1 MMNLFGVHKG
11 PTYLEGLVQ
20 EIPDVQTH
28 EVEWKGKFKARDG
41 HDKFHIFYYGDLTED
56 DLITWQ
62 DSTPL
67 IVYAEHTV
75 TGERYL
81 LIDSAKH
88 GYDAMLC
95 ETYPEEDLN
104 NRPLRPYLD
113 VEGEDIFEV
122 QLTAFYNV
130 PWDEEFGEDVD
141 EDGTYELITGES
153 MDFEQVKRDGYDAF
167 AISIINRKGVVTEIV
182 QEELA

>member
-1 MMNLFGVHKG
+1 MNLFGVHNG
-11 PTYLEGLVQ
+11 PAYLEGIIKKVTDGKNQ
-20 EIPDVQTH
+20 
-28 EVEWKGKFKARDG
+28 EVEWKGKLQTSDG
-41 HDKFHIFYYGDLTED
+41 HEKFHIFYYGDLMED

-81 LIDSAKH
+81 LIDAAKH

-95 ETYPEEDLN
+95 ETYPEEELSK
-104 NRPLRPYLD
+104 RSLRPYLD
-113 VEGEDIFEV
+113 VEGEDTFEV
-122 QLTAFYNV
+122 HLSAFYNV

-141 EDGTYELITGES
+141 EDGTYELITGQR
-153 MDFEQVKRDGYDAF
+153 MDFDLVKRDGYDAF
-167 AISIINRKGVVTEIV
+167 SIRIVNRKGVITEIV

>member
-1 MMNLFGVHKG
+1 MNELGVQQG
-11 PTYLEGLVQ
+11 PAYLEGLVQ
-20 EIPDVQTH
+20 TLKKEQAH
-28 EVEWKGKFKARDG
+28 EVEWNGKVQTPDG
-41 HDKFHIFYYGDLTED
+41 HDKFHIFYYGDLIDD
-56 DLITWQ
+56 DLISWH

-67 IVYAEHTV
+67 LVYVEHTV

-81 LIDSAKH
+81 LFDAAKH

-95 ETYPEEDLN
+95 ETYAEDKLN

-122 QLTAFYNV
+122 YLTAYYNV
-130 PWDEEFGEDVD
+130 PYDDEFGEDVH
-141 EDGTYELITGES
+141 EDGTYELITGEH
-153 MDFEQVKRDGYDAF
+153 MNFELVKRNGYDAF
-167 AISIINRKGVVTEIV
+167 AIQITNRKGVSTEIV

>member
-1 MMNLFGVHKG
+1 MNLFGVHNG
-11 PTYLEGLVQ
+11 PAYLEGIVKKVTDGENQ
-20 EIPDVQTH
+20 
-28 EVEWKGKFKARDG
+28 EVEWKGKLQTSDG
-41 HDKFHIFYYGDLTED
+41 HDKFHIFYYGDLMED

-81 LIDSAKH
+81 LIDAAKH

-95 ETYPEEDLN
+95 ETYPEEELSK
-104 NRPLRPYLD
+104 RTLRPYLD
-113 VEGEDIFEV
+113 VEGEDTFDV
-122 QLTAFYNV
+122 LLSAFYNV

-141 EDGTYELITGES
+141 EDGTYELITGEQ
-153 MDFEQVKRDGYDAF
+153 MDFDQVKRDGYDAF
-167 AISIINRKGVVTEIV
+167 SIRIVNRKGVTTEIV

>member
-1 MMNLFGVHKG
+1 MNLFGVHNG
-11 PTYLEGLVQ
+11 PAYLEGIVKKVTDGENQ
-20 EIPDVQTH
+20 
-28 EVEWKGKFKARDG
+28 EVEWKGKLEMSDG
-41 HDKFHIFYYGDLTED
+41 HDKFHIFYYGDLMED

-81 LIDSAKH
+81 LIDAAKH

-95 ETYPEEDLN
+95 ETYPEEELSK
-104 NRPLRPYLD
+104 RALRPYLD
-113 VEGEDIFEV
+113 VEGEDTFEV
-122 QLTAFYNV
+122 HLSAFYNV

-141 EDGTYELITGES
+141 KDGTYELITGEHI
-153 MDFEQVKRDGYDAF
+153 DFEQVKRDGYDAF
-167 AISIINRKGVVTEIV
+167 SIRIVNRKGVTTEIV

>member
-1 MMNLFGVHKG
+1 MNLFGVHNG
-11 PTYLEGLVQ
+11 PAYLEGIVKKVTDGENQ
-20 EIPDVQTH
+20 
-28 EVEWKGKFKARDG
+28 EVEWKGKLQTSDG
-41 HDKFHIFYYGDLTED
+41 HDKFHIFYYGDLMED

-81 LIDSAKH
+81 LIDAAKH
-88 GYDAMLC
+88 GYDSMLC
-95 ETYPEEDLN
+95 ETYPEEELSK
-104 NRPLRPYLD
+104 RMLRPYLD
-113 VEGEDIFEV
+113 VEGEDTFEV
-122 QLTAFYNV
+122 HLSAFYNV

-141 EDGTYELITGES
+141 EDGTYELITGET
-153 MDFEQVKRDGYDAF
+153 MDFDQVKRDGYDAF
-167 AISIINRKGVVTEIV
+167 SIRIVNRKGVTTEIV

>member
-1 MMNLFGVHKG
+1 MNLFGVHNG
-11 PTYLEGLVQ
+11 PAYLEGIVKKVTDGENQ
-20 EIPDVQTH
+20 
-28 EVEWKGKFKARDG
+28 EVEWKGKLQTSDG
-41 HDKFHIFYYGDLTED
+41 HNKFHIFYYGDLMED

-81 LIDSAKH
+81 LIDAAKH

-95 ETYPEEDLN
+95 ETYPQEELST
-104 NRPLRPYLD
+104 RTLRPYLD
-113 VEGEDIFEV
+113 VEGEDTFEV
-122 QLTAFYNV
+122 HLSAFYNV

-141 EDGTYELITGES
+141 EDGTYELITGET
-153 MDFEQVKRDGYDAF
+153 MDFDQVKRDGYDAF
-167 AISIINRKGVVTEIV
+167 SIRIVNRKGVTTEIV